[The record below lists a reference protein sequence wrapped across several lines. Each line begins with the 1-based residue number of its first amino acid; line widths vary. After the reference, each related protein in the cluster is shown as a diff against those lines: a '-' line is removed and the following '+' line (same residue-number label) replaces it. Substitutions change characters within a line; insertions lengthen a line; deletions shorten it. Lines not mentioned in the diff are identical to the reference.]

1 MYGGWRNVYLSDD
14 SEKPLESFG
23 IYFFEMY
30 LSGGSFRI
38 FLRISWRT
46 PSGGDFL
53 GLLGKTFSY
62 REIHKC
68 AVLSGMGADRC
79 DMSAE
84 DLPFFE

>member
-1 MYGGWRNVYLSDD
+1 MFIYLMTV
-14 SEKPLESFG
+14 KNHWNHLGYIFLKCT
-23 IYFFEMY
+23 F
-30 LSGGSFRI
+30 LGGSFRI